1 MDVVHSDVSGQIR
14 ELHQM
19 LIDSRNG
26 YEEAVKVSQ
35 EGDLSGLFRQLVIIR
50 TSAIAEIEQL
60 LAVDGASVD
69 QTQSIMSTINRA
81 VVDIRSMLTGLT
93 ATTIPAFVAD
103 EEQILL
109 KYDETIGALREPALE
124 LAPLLRQRDVLRDK
138 VESMRSMA
146 AAS

>member
-1 MDVVHSDVSGQIR
+1 MDVVQSDVSEQLKQ
-14 ELHQM
+14 LHQV

-26 YEEAVKVSQ
+26 YEEAVTVSQ
-35 EGDLSGLFRQLVIIR
+35 EGDLSGLFRQMVILR
-50 TSAIAEIEQL
+50 TSAIEEIEQL
-60 LAVDGASVD
+60 MAVDGATVD
-69 QTQSIMSTINRA
+69 QSQSIMSTVNRV

-103 EEQILL
+103 EERILTH
-109 KYDETIGALREPALE
+109 YDETIGRLREPALE
-124 LAPLLRQRDVLRDK
+124 LVPLLRQRDALRDK